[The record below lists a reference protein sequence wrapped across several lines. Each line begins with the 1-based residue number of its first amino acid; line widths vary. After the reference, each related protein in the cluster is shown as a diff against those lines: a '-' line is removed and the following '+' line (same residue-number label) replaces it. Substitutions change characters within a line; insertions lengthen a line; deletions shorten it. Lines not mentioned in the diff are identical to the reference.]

1 MKSKM
6 KKLFSVMM
14 AVATSA
20 CLSLTA
26 FAADEE
32 KTTATNATVTH
43 TYELYQIFTGTYDS
57 TTASLSNMKWGQNAS
72 VPTGSKVGDAVPA
85 TDSETVVDAAK
96 LTSDTAK
103 LEVIK
108 KYADLTS
115 DPYRGADA
123 QPTADATNTTY
134 TYSDVTPGYYLI
146 KDAEKSLDNKA
157 GAYTLYVVKVSSGT
171 LVFEPKGSAPTVT
184 KKVET
189 NEEVWSSNNSASI
202 GEDIQ
207 YKLTGTISSRIAD
220 FNTYYYKF
228 TDTLSKGLTYTKD
241 SVKVYLNE
249 VSDANDITKY
259 FYINASANTD
269 GTTKLVVAIQDLKE
283 LENVKDGDAAKYTLT
298 ANTKIIVTYHAALNE
313 NAVINDANTNEV
325 IVDYSNDPNNSGT
338 PSTDTPEEN
347 PKDEPTPDKNQ
358 PTGET
363 AKAVTKTFTTAL
375 QIEKINSSG
384 DKLTGAVF
392 SLTGEGVKQ
401 MLVTQEVFE
410 EDEAGTYYL
419 LNDGTYTETAPN
431 TEGVDTTVY
440 ADTEKTYAKKTEL
453 VLKGENTDYTTVE
466 GTVDSKGVITFTGL
480 GEGEYTLTEVTAP
493 TGYNKIDPITFT
505 VEYTYEDGTVT
516 FSVPDRDSIRY
527 SDKDGMLH
535 TSVIDYRGGSLPNT
549 GGIGTTIFYIV
560 GGILLAGASILLITR
575 KRMQRVDR

>member
-6 KKLFSVMM
+6 KKIFSVMM

-43 TYELYQIFTGTYDS
+43 TYELYQIFTGTYNNE
-57 TTASLSNMKWGQNAS
+57 ALSGLKWGKNS
-72 VPTGSKVGDAVPA
+72 NIPEGSKEGDAISEKA
-85 TDSETVVDAAK
+85 REDITDAEK

-115 DPYRGADA
+115 EPYRGASE
-123 QPTADATNTTY
+123 QPKANDTNTTY
-134 TYSDVTPGYYLI
+134 TYSDVAPGYYLI
-146 KDAEKSLDNKA
+146 KDKEGTLDSKA
-157 GAYTLYVVKVSSGT
+157 GAYTLYVVKVASGT

-184 KKVET
+184 KQVET
-189 NEEVWSSNNSASI
+189 GEEVWGTNNSASI

-207 YKLTGTISSRIAD
+207 YKLTGTVSSRIAD
-220 FNTYYYKF
+220 FSTYYYKF

-241 SVKVYLNE
+241 SVKVYLNK
-249 VSDANDITKY
+249 VSAANEITKY
-259 FYINASANTD
+259 FYINASEGKN
-269 GTTKLVVAIQDLKE
+269 GTTDLIVAIQDLKQ
-283 LENVKDGDAAKYTLT
+283 LANVKDGDAAKYALT
-298 ANTKIIVTYHAALNE
+298 GDTQIIVTYNATLNE
-313 NAVINDANTNEV
+313 KAVINDANTNEV

-338 PSTDTPEEN
+338 PSTNPPEEN
-347 PKDEPTPDKNQ
+347 PKEEPTPDKNQ

-363 AKAVTKTFTTAL
+363 AKAITKTYTTAL
-375 QIEKINSSG
+375 KVEKINSSG
-384 DKLTGAVF
+384 AKLTGAEF
-392 SLTGEGVKQ
+392 SLTGSGVKQ
-401 MLVTQEVFE
+401 ILVSKEVFK
-410 EDEAGTYYL
+410 EDNEKGTYYKL
-419 LNDGTYTETAPN
+419 TDNTYTTTSPD
-431 TEGVDTTVY
+431 TEGIDKDAYASTETKYTKTTEF
-440 ADTEKTYAKKTEL
+440 D
-453 VLKGENTDYTTVE
+453 LKGESTTETTVK
-466 GTVDSKGVITFTGL
+466 GTVDSDGVITFVGL
-480 GEGEYTLTEVTAP
+480 GEGQYTLAEVVAP
-493 TGYNKIDPITFT
+493 DGYNAIDPITFD
-505 VEYTYEDGTVT
+505 VKYAYDNGTAT

-527 SDKDGMLH
+527 STDDGMLH
-535 TSVIDYRGGSLPNT
+535 TSIIDYRGGNLPNT